1 MTKQMNYGFLFL
13 LLFFAACAGQN
24 QSKIA
29 SIGGKQSETPL
40 TWHKPFVLSEFLNIK
55 IESYANAPNNF
66 VRTGL
71 QDKSGNLWFGSW
83 EQGLYTYNF
92 TNFKHF
98 TEATGIGRVAILSMF
113 EDKTGKIWLGTWQ
126 HGVYIYDPSAKNGKN
141 FQNFTQKD
149 GLNDNYVYSIFEDT
163 KGDIWLATAAGLC
176 IYKSSA
182 DGKNFLNVS
191 KQEGLSTQA
200 IYSITSDK
208 TGKIWFGA
216 EDSVFYYDGSTFHHL
231 KNNDGAAFKGVRS
244 ILADKKGNIWLGNLD
259 GLFCYDGKNIK
270 HISAKETAIKHE
282 VWNIYEDSKGNIW
295 FGLSDYQ
302 GFGGGLACYNPSAEL
317 GAGGTKFTYFT
328 EKEGLL
334 NNRVFCVFEDKK
346 GILWIG
352 TSEGVCT
359 YDGKTFTNYLAP
371 LGEGGC

>member
-1 MTKQMNYGFLFL
+1 MTNQMYYGLCL
-13 LLFFAACAGQN
+13 LLFLAACAGQN
-24 QSKIA
+24 QSKT
-29 SIGGKQSETPL
+29 SLNSGKQSEKVLP
-40 TWHKPFVLSEFLNIK
+40 WHKPFVLSEMLNIK
-55 IESYANAPNNF
+55 IESYSNAPSNF

-92 TNFKHF
+92 TNFTHF

-126 HGVYIYDPSAKNGKN
+126 HGVYIYDPSAKSGKN

-163 KGDIWLATAAGLC
+163 KGNIWLATAAGLC
-176 IYKSSA
+176 VYKSSA
-182 DGKNFLNVS
+182 DSKEFLNVS
-191 KQEGLSTQA
+191 KKEGLSTQA
-200 IYSITSDK
+200 IYAITSDK

-216 EDSVFYYDGSTFHHL
+216 EEGVFYYDGSTFHHL
-231 KNNDGAAFKGVRS
+231 KNKNGAAFKGVRS

-259 GLFCYDGKNIK
+259 GLFCYDGKNIN
-270 HISAKETAIKHE
+270 HVSAKETSIKHE

-302 GFGGGLACYNPSAEL
+302 GFGGGLACYNPSADL
-317 GAGGTKFTYFT
+317 KAGGTKFSYFT

-346 GILWIG
+346 GVLWIG

-359 YDGKTFTNYLAP
+359 YDGKTFTNYLQP
-371 LGEGGC
+371 IGEGGC